1 VRRVELT
8 LLGGLFL
15 ARATR
20 QGRRV
25 MALLVGRDADVQAAR
40 SQLDAVFPLVE
51 ALSP

>member
-1 VRRVELT
+1 VELT

-25 MALLVGRDADVQAAR
+25 MALLLGRDADMRVAR
-40 SQLDAVFPLVE
+40 TRLDAVFPLVE
-51 ALSP
+51 ALAP